1 MKKLSITLIATG
13 MLLFFTGCEKGKVS
27 GKVINPFTGKAVENA
42 TVWMPGTPHTVKT
55 PDGNFVFEDVDL
67 GSFAISAGKNKYSKT
82 EDSISLGEEQ
92 LEASID
98 LFIFPKSNI
107 KPGLFRMNAEKEDK
121 IMHEWY
127 LHEVRCEDA
136 GFAYKTS
143 FKDKKSK
150 KDQKLN
156 DPAEVSKNINLLF
169 YNATSASQLPVAK
182 VYPLKT
188 DRVSN
193 HKGCKFEKG
202 EKTAL
207 FPVTDKGSELKVT
220 YKSENLYAL
229 EGSIPEGEQA
239 LVLTQGGKFLK
250 SYYIKAK

>member
-1 MKKLSITLIATG
+1 MKKLSITLLATG
-13 MLLFFTGCEKGKVS
+13 MLLFFTGCEKGKVN

-42 TVWMPGTPHTVKT
+42 TVWMPGTPYTTKT

-67 GSFAISAGKNKYSKT
+67 GAFAIAAGKNKYSKT
-82 EDSISLGEEQ
+82 EDSISLGETQ

-98 LFIFPKSNI
+98 LYIFPKATI
-107 KPGLFRMNAEKEDK
+107 KPGLFRLNPEKDDK

-182 VYPLKT
+182 VYPMKEQK
-188 DRVSN
+188 VSA
-193 HKGCKFEKG
+193 HEGCKFEKG
-202 EKTAL
+202 VRTAL
-207 FPVTDKGSELKVT
+207 FPQTDNGTDLKVS
-220 YKSENLYAL
+220 YKSENLYSL

-250 SYYIKAK
+250 AYYIKAK